1 MSLDLNQNLSLKHVD
16 NQLTPYWSSCLRL
29 ENKEIKASM
38 ERRI

>member
-29 ENKEIKASM
+29 ENKDFKALM
-38 ERRI
+38 KR